1 MFLINGVDPLNW
13 GNMVG
18 LRDHIRQLGLAGT
31 LHEGQLYDA
40 IPFEYDIRRLHR
52 EEPDAHFVLIGF
64 SLGANVVHMM
74 AEGSK
79 VTLVFELSRLPL
91 LPGAERIAR
100 KPYLTR
106 ASTTNAAYVAP
117 LLRKEGKVDSVLL
130 EFFHD
135 AQTSGGLLIS
145 VPAAE
150 AEVLVQKCR
159 GRGAEAATIIGEVAE
174 RQDAAI
180 VLRP

>member
-1 MFLINGVDPLNW
+1 MLGSPPNW
-13 GNMVG
+13 ST
-18 LRDHIRQLGLAGT
+18 AT
-31 LHEGQLYDA
+31 
-40 IPFEYDIRRLHR
+40 PC
-52 EEPDAHFVLIGF
+52 P
-64 SLGANVVHMM
+64 
-74 AEGSK
+74 
-79 VTLVFELSRLPL
+79 
-91 LPGAERIAR
+91 
-100 KPYLTR
+100 
-106 ASTTNAAYVAP
+106 STTNAAYVAP
-117 LLRKEGKVDSVLL
+117 LLRKEGKVDSVLV

-159 GRGAEAATIIGEVAE
+159 GRGAEATTVVGEVVE